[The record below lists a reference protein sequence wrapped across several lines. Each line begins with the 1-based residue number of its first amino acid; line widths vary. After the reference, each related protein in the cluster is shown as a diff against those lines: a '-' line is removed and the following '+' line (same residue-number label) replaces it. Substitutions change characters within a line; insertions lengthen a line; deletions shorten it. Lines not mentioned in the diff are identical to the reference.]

1 MVQRVRERVPTPEND
16 NRLNINNTNPFTLP
30 TISSSVALATS
41 QLATNP
47 SMFQST
53 NNSVPIL
60 GTLLLSP
67 IKETDS
73 VNNTLSSGSLAAAT
87 SNKSILPLNIT
98 STNAQFG
105 SLVIPTSSNQDLET
119 TNSFVVLPTTT
130 SQNENELIPVHTVP
144 LAITTTA
151 SQTSAVI
158 TELPVDQ
165 IDSMRTMG
173 EIRNS
178 PAVPRLENLFA
189 DVSPSPAFKNKV
201 ERQQSI
207 DSEKSTANVDN
218 NSNSSNSTLSRRPPN
233 NGKKHGEVY
242 V

>member
-16 NRLNINNTNPFTLP
+16 NRLNINSTTNNNPFSLP
-30 TISSSVALATS
+30 TISSSVALTS
-41 QLATNP
+41 QLTANP
-47 SMFQST
+47 SIFTTS
-53 NNSVPIL
+53 NNAVPIL

-73 VNNTLSSGSLAAAT
+73 VNNTLSSGSLVTAT
-87 SNKSILPLNIT
+87 SNKSILPLNFN

-105 SLVIPTSSNQDLET
+105 SLVMTANPNQDHLET
-119 TNSFVVLPTTT
+119 TNSFVVLPTT
-130 SQNENELIPVHTVP
+130 QNENELIPVHTVP
-144 LAITTTA
+144 LAITTTT

-165 IDSMRTMG
+165 TDS
-173 EIRNS
+173 IRS
-178 PAVPRLENLFA
+178 PPATPRLENLF
-189 DVSPSPAFKNKV
+189 VEMSGSPQKHKI
-201 ERQQSI
+201 ERQQSV
-207 DSEKSTANVDN
+207 DSEVSTQNVDN
-218 NSNSSNSTLSRRPPN
+218 NSNSSNSTLSRRPA